1 MVRLALIAH
10 DEKKDDMVR
19 FVKRHLELLESCEL
33 IATGTTGKIINEET
47 KLEVDRMASGPMGGD
62 QMIGAQIAQDNLDC
76 VIFLRDPLTSH
87 PHEPDI
93 TGLLRVCDVHNVPLA
108 TNLKT
113 ADLVLEGL
121 LT

>member
-1 MVRLALIAH
+1 
-10 DEKKDDMVR
+10 
-19 FVKRHLELLESCEL
+19 
-33 IATGTTGKIINEET
+33 
-47 KLEVDRMASGPMGGD
+47 
-62 QMIGAQIAQDNLDC
+62 
-76 VIFLRDPLTSH
+76 VIFMRDPLTSH